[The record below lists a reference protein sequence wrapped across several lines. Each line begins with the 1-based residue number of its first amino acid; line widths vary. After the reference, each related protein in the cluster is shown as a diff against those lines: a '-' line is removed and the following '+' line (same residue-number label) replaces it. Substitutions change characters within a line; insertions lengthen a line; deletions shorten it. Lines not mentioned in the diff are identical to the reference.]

1 VAFLMTHP
9 LSATQLRSAL
19 GGVRLMDERTL
30 PMADP
35 VATATVVDFP
45 KIPKKIPSTE
55 KIWGKAIASHGYAGV
70 PNILIRSQAR
80 LGLSP
85 LQFNI
90 IVQLLEYYHD
100 PSRPPFPSK
109 EELAGRMGVKAKT
122 IQTNIRALEKADLVQ
137 RELRKTTAGDYN
149 SNVYHLDGLIRR
161 LRELEPE
168 FAKVREERK
177 AAKRAVETPA
187 GKRGPAMAG

>member
-1 VAFLMTHP
+1 
-9 LSATQLRSAL
+9 
-19 GGVRLMDERTL
+19 
-30 PMADP
+30 MADT
-35 VATATVVDFP
+35 ATPAPTGATVVDFP
-45 KIPKKIPSTE
+45 KAPKKVAPTE
-55 KIWGKAIASHGYAGV
+55 KIWGKAVTSHGYAGV

-90 IVQLLEYYHD
+90 VVQLLEYYHD

-122 IQTNIRALEKADLVQ
+122 IQTNMRALEKAGLVR
-137 RELRKTTAGDYN
+137 RELRKTAAGDWN
-149 SNVYHLDGLIRR
+149 SNLYHLDGLIAKVMA
-161 LRELEPE
+161 LEPE

-187 GKRGPAMAG
+187 GKRAAAKAGTEA